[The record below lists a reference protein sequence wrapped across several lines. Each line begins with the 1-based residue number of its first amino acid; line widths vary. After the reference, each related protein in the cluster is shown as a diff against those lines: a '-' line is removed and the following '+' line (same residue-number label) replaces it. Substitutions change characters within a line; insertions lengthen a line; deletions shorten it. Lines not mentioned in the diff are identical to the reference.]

1 MDKEIK
7 EWDLDQDWE
16 NDDENYE
23 GIEDY
28 QILSSKIIDFNLINQ
43 KKTELERIYS

>member
-23 GIEDY
+23 GTEDY
-28 QILSSKIIDFNLINQ
+28 QNF
-43 KKTELERIYS
+43 

>member
-16 NDDENYE
+16 NDDENYDGVE
-23 GIEDY
+23 RR
-28 QILSSKIIDFNLINQ
+28 LSNFKFKNY
-43 KKTELERIYS
+43 RF

>member
-23 GIEDY
+23 GIEDH
-28 QILSSKIIDFNLINQ
+28 QIF
-43 KKTELERIYS
+43 

>member
-28 QILSSKIIDFNLINQ
+28 QIF
-43 KKTELERIYS
+43 

>member
-1 MDKEIK
+1 MEKEIK

-28 QILSSKIIDFNLINQ
+28 QIF
-43 KKTELERIYS
+43 

>member
-1 MDKEIK
+1 MNKEIK

-23 GIEDY
+23 GTEDY
-28 QILSSKIIDFNLINQ
+28 QIF
-43 KKTELERIYS
+43 

>member
-28 QILSSKIIDFNLINQ
+28 QILSFKNYRF
-43 KKTELERIYS
+43 

>member
-7 EWDLDQDWE
+7 EWDLDQDCE

-23 GIEDY
+23 GIEDFSNFKFKNY
-28 QILSSKIIDFNLINQ
+28 RF
-43 KKTELERIYS
+43 